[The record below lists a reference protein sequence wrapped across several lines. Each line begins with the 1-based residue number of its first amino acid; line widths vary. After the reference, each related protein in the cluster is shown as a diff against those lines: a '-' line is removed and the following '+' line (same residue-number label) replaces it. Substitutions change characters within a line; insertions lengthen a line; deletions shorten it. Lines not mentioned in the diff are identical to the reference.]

1 MAIKFSQFVVE
12 TSASTM
18 SHIVGYDGADNI
30 QITPN
35 NFFTSFVTG
44 TTGQVPFFGSTTS
57 LQGDSSFNWDDTNK
71 RLGIGT
77 TNPIEKLQVV
87 GQLISS
93 GSSSTS
99 ATTGVERAIMDLSIY
114 SATDHSARFG
124 HFRGVESAGAGQLRL
139 YTDSV
144 ERLRIDASGNVGIGT
159 TSPGTTLDVA
169 GTLASSGITQLG
181 TGGSNVLLTSTG
193 AGSVGI
199 GTSSPVKKLDVE
211 GSIRARNGA
220 GTNAAEID
228 VTSGSTWRLRSN
240 PVSGTNNYGFEII
253 KGSAGTDIKLAIN
266 SSGNVGIGTSSPSST
281 LTLGNAT
288 DNVAELRVLRS
299 NGSSSTYASVNTIG
313 GTGQFGSSGSTRV
326 YSTGNEKL
334 NLRTNGSDRL
344 TILSGGNVGIGTS
357 SPSYPLDI
365 VGFANSSSGFR
376 VTDGTIDNRI
386 SWSSGNVG
394 FFGTISNHPIAF
406 NTNSIERMR
415 IDSSGNVG
423 IGTPNPAGKLH
434 VKDVGAIYTS
444 LSGSDSTV
452 NFIENGGNPW
462 RIGNRSSDDSFRFSQ
477 SSSSLGTNVRVT
489 FADGGNVG
497 IGTSSPSVKTH
508 IQGGNAVTGAFYD
521 GSTVLAVEDTNP
533 YMQIIGTDGGNQA
546 SSLILTTVPA
556 AGTGNNKHWA
566 VQHRG
571 TTQNGNFG
579 ISYDTTSASGQD
591 GADGTDLFVINTT
604 GNVGIGTTSPTARL
618 NVKSS
623 GSNLD
628 EISLTHSGNTVN
640 IASLGQESG
649 HGSLVLRNNS
659 GAIQTRLSAGGNNSY
674 ILNSNVGIGTSSP
687 AANLHIQDSAG
698 ANIILNSNTASAG
711 GGIYMTEGS
720 AGTPLTTGTHVY
732 YDGSSNLFKIDTGT
746 SSLTT
751 RFVITRDTGNVGIG
765 TTAPTAKLTVV
776 GLAEYADNAAAI
788 SAGLTTGAFYRT
800 GDLLKVVH

>member
-57 LQGDSSFNWDDTNK
+57 LLGDAGFNWDNTNK

-77 TNPIEKLQVV
+77 SSPSAKLEIAGGADSIVLVTGTTIASRLDIKTNSHHRFLQTIESDGRFRLFNQATNTE
-87 GQLISS
+87 QLSVLS
-93 GSSSTS
+93 G
-99 ATTGVERAIMDLSIY
+99 
-114 SATDHSARFG
+114 
-124 HFRGVESAGAGQLRL
+124 
-139 YTDSV
+139 
-144 ERLRIDASGNVGIGT
+144 GNVGIGT

-193 AGSVGI
+193 AGNVGI
-199 GTSSPVKKLDVE
+199 GNNSPNRKLTVSSSGVIADFISSSTSSYVDIV
-211 GSIRARNGA
+211 GSSAQLRAGVFGGVVGFANGT
-220 GTNAAEID
+220 GTTAE
-228 VTSGSTWRLRSN
+228 
-240 PVSGTNNYGFEII
+240 
-253 KGSAGTDIKLAIN
+253 LAIDT
-266 SSGNVGIGTSSPSST
+266 SGNVGIGTSSPSST

-344 TILSGGNVGIGTS
+344 TILSGGNVGIGTTSPTARLNVKSSGSNLDEISLTHSGNTVNIASLGQESGHGSLVLRNNSGAIQTRLSAGGNNSYILNSNVGIGTS
-357 SPSYPLDI
+357 SPVTKLQVDSASDFSVALSKR
-365 VGFANSSSGFR
+365 GSTSSALKFTLSNPATTTNTWKIEHDASENLKIFGYSA
-376 VTDGTIDNRI
+376 DNLLI
-386 SWSSGNVG
+386 S
-394 FFGTISNHPIAF
+394 
-406 NTNSIERMR
+406 TNSTERMR
-415 IDSSGNVG
+415 ITSAGNVGIGTTSPDHKLEVQGVISSADAGLQKATFANVGNDLVLTANADQTNVTAKILFNSSGSGGGAVSTKMIIDGAGNVG

-477 SSSSLGTNVRVT
+477 SSTSLGTNVRVT

-604 GNVGIGTTSPTARL
+604 GNVGIGTTSPTA
-618 NVKSS
+618 
-623 GSNLD
+623 
-628 EISLTHSGNTVN
+628 
-640 IASLGQESG
+640 
-649 HGSLVLRNNS
+649 
-659 GAIQTRLSAGGNNSY
+659 
-674 ILNSNVGIGTSSP
+674 
-687 AANLHIQDSAG
+687 
-698 ANIILNSNTASAG
+698 
-711 GGIYMTEGS
+711 
-720 AGTPLTTGTHVY
+720 
-732 YDGSSNLFKIDTGT
+732 
-746 SSLTT
+746 
-751 RFVITRDTGNVGIG
+751 
-765 TTAPTAKLTVV
+765 KLTVV
-776 GLAEYADNAAAI
+776 GLAEHADNAAAI